1 MSTTRKQIRA
11 AVAQLLQ
18 GISGVGSR
26 VFESRSR
33 QVWPEELPAILVYT
47 RTETA
52 EIFNESPREY
62 KRTLQLAVEVI
73 AKGDENVDDTLDD
86 LCQEIEHRIFQDDT
100 LDNLV
105 SDTILSDTEID
116 FVPDGEQPV
125 GAARITFNVEYFTLA
140 PEEQEGLDDFLRAHI
155 ETTPVPST
163 EDTEPAVDDVD
174 LPQ

>member
-11 AVAQLLQ
+11 AFKQLLT
-18 GISGVGSR
+18 GISGVNSN
-26 VFESRSR
+26 VFASRSR

-52 EIFNESPREY
+52 EIYIDAPREY
-62 KRTLQLAVEVI
+62 KRTLQLAVEII
-73 AKGDENVDDTLDD
+73 AKGDENVDEALDN
-86 LCQEIEHRIFQDDT
+86 LCQEVERRVFQDET
-100 LDNLV
+100 LNDLV

-125 GAARITFNVEYFTLA
+125 GAARITFNVEYFSLA
-140 PEEQEGLDDFLRAHI
+140 PEEKDGLDDFLRAHI
-155 ETTPVPST
+155 ETLPVPST
-163 EDTEPAVDDVD
+163 DDTEPAEDDLD